1 MIQLYP
7 DQTETISRLRS
18 AMTRSKSVLLVA
30 PTGSGK
36 TIMSTSMIQSAVS
49 RGHTCGFF
57 VPRRELVR
65 QVSKSLS
72 DFAVPH
78 TYSVAQLPHNSQSPV
93 CVHSIPTSV
102 RRLDTL
108 KPPSLAFLDETHYG
122 KGALD
127 EIVRWLKASGSFI
140 VGLSATPMRL
150 DGKGLGC
157 YYDSLVSGP
166 SIGSLI
172 SMNRLSS
179 YRMYAPDTPDL
190 SGISTVAG
198 DYNKAQL
205 ADFMERDR
213 VIVGNAVTHYARHAM
228 GKLNVAFFV
237 SRATAT
243 IGAQLFNDA
252 GIPAAVIDGTM
263 DDDQRATIIKAF
275 ARRQLLVLCS
285 VDLLTFGFDLSSAS
299 GMDVTVECM
308 SDLRPTQSLAL
319 QMQKWGRVLRRK
331 PEPAIIFDHALNW
344 VKHGYPDD
352 EREWSLAG
360 LIKKQQQGVRAIP
373 IRRCMACAYTHRP
386 APQCPECG
394 FMYPIQGREVEQIE
408 GELREIKRMTP
419 EERAAVKAEAEAETA
434 RRKAELR
441 LCKTRADL
449 QRMADKYG
457 YKRGWV
463 FKQCQ
468 IRRIK

>member
-1 MIQLYP
+1 VDLYP

-18 AMTRSKSVLLVA
+18 AMTRNKSVLLVA
-30 PTGSGK
+30 ATGSGK
-36 TIMSTSMIQSAVS
+36 TIMATSMIQSAVS

-65 QVSKSLS
+65 QVSRSLT

-78 TYSVAQLPHNSQSPV
+78 TYSVSQLSHNGQSPV

-108 KPPSLAFLDETHYG
+108 KPPSLAFVDESHYG

-127 EIVRWLKASGSFI
+127 DTIGWLKSAGSFI
-140 VGLSATPMRL
+140 VGLSATPSRL

-166 SIGSLI
+166 STAALIG
-172 SMNRLSS
+172 MGRLST
-179 YRMYAPDTPDL
+179 YRLYAPDAPDL
-190 SGISTVAG
+190 SGIGTTAG
-198 DYNKAQL
+198 DFNKGQL

-213 VIVGNAVTHYARHAM
+213 GFIGNAVTHYARRAM
-228 GKLNVAFFV
+228 GRLNLAFFV
-237 SRATAT
+237 SRAAAT
-243 IGAQLFNDA
+243 IGAQQFNAA

-263 DDDQRATIIKAF
+263 NDDERSTIIKAF

-331 PEPAIIFDHALNW
+331 PEPAIIFDHVLNW
-344 VKHGYPDD
+344 VRHGYPDD
-352 EREWSLAG
+352 EREWALAG
-360 LIKKQQQGVRAIP
+360 MIKKQQQGERAIP

-408 GELREIKRMTP
+408 GELREVKRMTP
-419 EERAAVKAEAEAETA
+419 EERAAIKAEAEAEAA
-434 RRKAELR
+434 RRKAEVR
-441 LCKTRADL
+441 LCKTREDL
-449 QRMADKYG
+449 QRVADKYG